1 MKPNILTGLAAAL
14 SLSACAAYQMADT
27 GEPVPQTAVAP
38 YSEWP
43 TELEG
48 RTLEIRSETGWV
60 SVANLAPDGTL
71 MIVPELGTHVIK
83 GTWGEKGDA
92 LCVNYAP
99 RGEECWAYREVVA
112 ADGDYVYLLSDR
124 GQRLRVRLMSEGEE
138 DLIARR

>member
-1 MKPNILTGLAAAL
+1 MTKIPIGLAAAL
-14 SLSACAAYQMADT
+14 SVSACANYQVADT
-27 GEPVPQTAVAP
+27 GERIPQTAIAP

-48 RTLEIRSETGWV
+48 RTLEIRSQSGWV

-71 MIVPELGTHVIK
+71 AIVPELGTHVIK

-99 RGEECWAYREVVA
+99 RGEECWAYKEVVA
-112 ADGDYVYLLSDR
+112 ANGDYVDLLSDR
-124 GQRLRVRLMSEGEE
+124 GQRLRVRLMSEQDEA
-138 DLIARR
+138 LVARR